1 MPVELKS
8 AQFNHKYRHIQFYPV
23 VFYAVWPVA
32 FKLRC
37 ISGIRHVFL
46 TRPDWSDMSS
56 THFMAQ
62 DPIRIQE
69 LTRMKRLATGLLILV
84 AIISIREDD
93 VYRGTRTP
101 WSVMMPPRDL

>member
-8 AQFNHKYRHIQFYPV
+8 GHFNREYRHIQSYPV
-23 VFYAVWPVA
+23 VFCAAWPVA
-32 FKLRC
+32 SNLRS
-37 ISGIRHVFL
+37 ISGIRHLFL
-46 TRPDWSDMSS
+46 TLPGWSDMSS

-84 AIISIREDD
+84 AI
-93 VYRGTRTP
+93 RGY
-101 WSVMMPPRDL
+101 SS

>member
-1 MPVELKS
+1 
-8 AQFNHKYRHIQFYPV
+8 
-23 VFYAVWPVA
+23 
-32 FKLRC
+32 
-37 ISGIRHVFL
+37 
-46 TRPDWSDMSS
+46 
-56 THFMAQ
+56 MAQ